1 MMTERTSETTLVVP
15 DAPATDAELREV
27 ALTRAEYEL
36 AVARLSRYPA
46 RVELGMIGALWSEHC
61 GYKHSRPLF
70 KMFPTTGPRV
80 LQGPGENAGVVDIGD
95 GLALAIKM
103 ESHNHPSAVE
113 PYQGAATGV
122 GGIVRDIFTMGAQP
136 VAILDAL
143 RFGPLDEA
151 RNRYLLNG
159 VVGGIGGYGN
169 SLGVPTVGG
178 EINIHPAYRGSPL
191 VNAMCVGIAPHG
203 KVTRAS
209 AGAAGNVL
217 LLVGAATGR
226 DGIHGATFASGDL
239 DAAAMERRPAVQVGN
254 PFLEKLLMDA
264 CLELLDT
271 DDVVGMQDLGAA
283 GITSSAVECAGR
295 AGAGIAIDTRKV
307 ARRERGMTAYEVML
321 SESQERMLVI
331 VAPEADELARGAQ
344 VGNGSRVADFCAGL
358 GGTVRYLAHKYRADV
373 TGIELTPARVSG
385 AQELTRRV
393 GLDATAR
400 IVEGNVMDVPLPDAS
415 IDAVV
420 SQEAF
425 CHVPDVKRAV
435 AEAFRILRT
444 DGRLAFTD
452 WIANQPLTAADA
464 QLMWEGMAIQPLRSI
479 PEYRRLVESVGLRVI
494 STKDLTEEWGPIL
507 KERLAMYQL
516 LREEARQAGT
526 PMGHDAFHK
535 SYIRFVD
542 LIQKRKMGGV
552 RMVATK

>member
-1 MMTERTSETTLVVP
+1 MEASFMSDATSQTVYFYDRHPISCEIILTK
-15 DAPATDAELREV
+15 LR
-27 ALTRAEYEL
+27 A
-36 AVARLSRYPA
+36 SRGH
-46 RVELGMIGALWSEHC
+46 L
-61 GYKHSRPLF
+61 
-70 KMFPTTGPRV
+70 
-80 LQGPGENAGVVDIGD
+80 D
-95 GLALAIKM
+95 GLRPEELFP
-103 ESHNHPSAVE
+103 HDQDH
-113 PYQGAATGV
+113 YGGLAAT
-122 GGIVRDIFTMGAQP
+122 
-136 VAILDAL
+136 
-143 RFGPLDEA
+143 
-151 RNRYLLNG
+151 
-159 VVGGIGGYGN
+159 
-169 SLGVPTVGG
+169 
-178 EINIHPAYRGSPL
+178 
-191 VNAMCVGIAPHG
+191 
-203 KVTRAS
+203 
-209 AGAAGNVL
+209 
-217 LLVGAATGR
+217 
-226 DGIHGATFASGDL
+226 
-239 DAAAMERRPAVQVGN
+239 
-254 PFLEKLLMDA
+254 
-264 CLELLDT
+264 
-271 DDVVGMQDLGAA
+271 
-283 GITSSAVECAGR
+283 
-295 AGAGIAIDTRKV
+295 
-307 ARRERGMTAYEVML
+307 
-321 SESQERMLVI
+321 
-331 VAPEADELARGAQ
+331 DELARGAQ

-358 GGTVRYLAHKYRADV
+358 GGTVRYLAQKYGADV

-393 GLDATAR
+393 GLHGTAR

-479 PEYRRLVESVGLRVI
+479 PEYRSLVESVGLRVI

-526 PMGHDAFHK
+526 PMGHDAFHE

-542 LIQKRKMGGV
+542 LIQERKMGGV